1 MLVTAS
7 LLASQPFR
15 SRIAPTPSGFLHRGN
30 AFSFVLTWL
39 LTRSSAGGSLHLR
52 IDDLDAERIR
62 PEYIQDIFETLE
74 WLGVDYDSGPRSVQ
88 DFDKNWSQK
97 RRVEAYTQ
105 ALARL
110 REQRLVFACECS
122 RRTVGAFTEQG
133 LYTGICRTK
142 ELLFDEPN
150 YAWRFRSESSAESH
164 LVDIVQGE
172 MRLHSTDVIG
182 DAVLRRK
189 DGIPAYHI
197 ASLVDDELDGI
208 NFIVRGQDLL
218 PSSVVQQALAR
229 HLGYEHFLR
238 VAFLHHPLLLD
249 GASQKL
255 SKSKGADSL
264 KAMRENA
271 QTPHEIYQSVA
282 LFCGISAPIRTITE
296 LLNAFASK
304 V

>member
-1 MLVTAS
+1 MLTSRS
-7 LLASQPFR
+7 LR
-15 SRIAPTPSGFLHRGN
+15 SRLAPTPSGFLHRGN

-62 PEYIQDIFETLE
+62 LEYIHDIFETLE
-74 WLGVDYDSGPRSVQ
+74 WLGVDYDSGPRSAQ
-88 DFDKNWSQK
+88 DFEQSWSQK
-97 RRVEAYTQ
+97 RRIKAYTQ
-105 ALARL
+105 VLTRL
-110 REQRLVFACECS
+110 QEQNLLFVCECS

-133 LYTGICRTK
+133 VYAGIYTGICRTK
-142 ELLFDEPN
+142 ELPFDEPN
-150 YAWRFRSESSAESH
+150 CAWRFRSESSTESR
-164 LVDIVQGE
+164 LVDMMQGE
-172 MRLHSTDVIG
+172 MRLHSADVIG
-182 DAVLRRK
+182 DAVVRRK

-197 ASLVDDELDGI
+197 ASLVDDELDEI

-229 HLGYEHFLR
+229 HLDYQHFLSAR
-238 VAFLHHPLLLD
+238 FVHHPLLLD

-271 QTPHEIYQSVA
+271 QTPYEIYQSVA
-282 LFCGISAPIRTITE
+282 TFCGISAPIRTIAE
-296 LLNAFASK
+296 LLDAFGSK